1 MIKYS
6 CKKIIVAKC
15 LGGKERIGSILLYRT
30 EGDEEEREKG
40 EEKVLGEMRKSWER
54 RNRRFG
60 GDEEEREKGEEKVWG
75 MRKSK
80 KLDPRRYGIKL

>member
-1 MIKYS
+1 
-6 CKKIIVAKC
+6 
-15 LGGKERIGSILLYRT
+15 
-30 EGDEEEREKG
+30 
-40 EEKVLGEMRKSWER
+40 MRKSWER

-75 MRKSK
+75 MRKSRERRKSWEMRESK